1 MPYHFA
7 LKVLEGK
14 RGLKLT
20 REKYA
25 VVNNKNSLGHSSAD
39 IYADEEGKLYSDEW
53 CTKQLE
59 ESLKNYDLNMEYFS
73 LLSRDEF
80 NNEIRN
86 FLSTNNSFIEVFD
99 LNLYDQKS
107 GYYLMVLDEY
117 CQLYIGTTDDIKKRI
132 KQHWTKTKSFDR
144 LLFPMGNVNS
154 SILSIDSFRALDTT
168 RIFAYTVNETY
179 RKEDHFLNHFSPKF
193 ICNRLAGGKITGGL
207 LQAITMMKKRDLSEL
222 KHN

>member
-1 MPYHFA
+1 M
-7 LKVLEGK
+7 
-14 RGLKLT
+14 
-20 REKYA
+20 
-25 VVNNKNSLGHSSAD
+25 GHSSAD

-117 CQLYIGTTDDIKKRI
+117 CQLYIGTTDDIKNVLNNTGRRPNLLI
-132 KQHWTKTKSFDR
+132 GFFFQWVMLIPRSFPLIVFVLWIR
-144 LLFPMGNVNS
+144 Q
-154 SILSIDSFRALDTT
+154 
-168 RIFAYTVNETY
+168 E
-179 RKEDHFLNHFSPKF
+179 FLHTP
-193 ICNRLAGGKITGGL
+193 
-207 LQAITMMKKRDLSEL
+207 
-222 KHN
+222 